1 LEKQH
6 DRPVS
11 APGGESANR
20 AERVVVHGQT
30 QHTEDLTVNREAAG
44 EGHTL
49 TVRPVL
55 GDVSPEVGLSEVFGL
70 FGPDGAG
77 KTT

>member
-1 LEKQH
+1 M
-6 DRPVS
+6 PTAV
-11 APGGESANR
+11 PP
-20 AERVVVHGQT
+20 
-30 QHTEDLTVNREAAG
+30 EAAG

-55 GDVSPEVGLSEVFGL
+55 GDVSPEVGLSEMVGL

-77 KTT
+77 KTTLINTP